1 MTTHLLEVFYL
12 TVRAMVLLSF
22 YNHLFWLN
30 HYISGVIDLTW
41 HQEDV
46 DVLNLLH
53 QQGLDQGYLWKL
65 KFLY

>member
-12 TVRAMVLLSF
+12 TGRAMVPRSF

-46 DVLNLLH
+46 D
-53 QQGLDQGYLWKL
+53 
-65 KFLY
+65 F